1 MMLTRNPLNIR
12 EAVSMS
18 IRFGASLPDR
28 ILLDPDPPETAGG
41 NVGSGG
47 SQPAAAPAAE
57 PSPVSPGPGL
67 GDDGGSLEASFL
79 PETNSIAAPPQTAV
93 DQWQSIRDA
102 AGSMGYDLSRF
113 QDDRQALLHLVQ
125 EAGRAREANYYA
137 QFGQALAPRA
147 QEIQQYLNQQQG
159 SAASPE
165 RNEWEP
171 PEFDERW
178 MGLVDRD
185 PATGLYVG
193 KPGTPPQIV
202 ERVNQFAE
210 WSNRFS
216 RNPFQAIQQYHQAV
230 VPKLVTEAVTKQ
242 LAGYQRQQA
251 VDQIL
256 AANSQWLYQH
266 DADGRVATDY
276 RGQPM
281 PSPSGT
287 RYIQHVRT
295 LSEAG
300 ITDPRT
306 QDQIARQLMM
316 GEIAMGKQQTPAA
329 PATTAAA
336 AARPNVNPLQAQPHQ
351 ARAAH
356 PAATEPVEEGRSL
369 SEILREEFA
378 RAGITDADFLPGE

>member
-1 MMLTRNPLNIR
+1 
-12 EAVSMS
+12 
-18 IRFGASLPDR
+18 
-28 ILLDPDPPETAGG
+28 
-41 NVGSGG
+41 
-47 SQPAAAPAAE
+47 
-57 PSPVSPGPGL
+57 
-67 GDDGGSLEASFL
+67 
-79 PETNSIAAPPQTAV
+79 
-93 DQWQSIRDA
+93 
-102 AGSMGYDLSRF
+102 MGYDLSRF

-137 QFGQALAPRA
+137 QLGQALAPRA
-147 QEIQQYLNQQQG
+147 QEIQQYLGQQQRPG
-159 SAASPE
+159 AQPE

-216 RNPFQAIQQYHQAV
+216 RNPFQAIQQYQQSV
-230 VPKLVTEAVTKQ
+230 VPRLVTEAVTKQ

-256 AANSQWLYQH
+256 AANSHWLYQH
-266 DADGRVATDY
+266 DADGRVQTDY

-316 GEIAMGKQQTPAA
+316 GEIAMGKQQTPTS

-336 AARPNVNPLQAQPHQ
+336 AARPNVNPLQAQSPQ

-356 PAATEPVEEGRSL
+356 PAATEPTEEGRSL
-369 SEILREEFA
+369 SEILSIAVRSHDA
-378 RAGITDADFLPGE
+378 IGDRCGPVVRAGRL